1 MFQEKVRPFFKGLI
15 ANQKL
20 NVGPNGTHI
29 GIITFST
36 QNQTRVLLDMGQLQT
51 QKQLINYVGR
61 MDYHQISGDGR
72 RTGMALRMADEV
84 RMMVSYTAN
93 TI

>member
-1 MFQEKVRPFFKGLI
+1 MGFSLFQEYVRPFFKDLI
-15 ANQKL
+15 AVRQL

-36 QNQTRVLLDMGQLQT
+36 QNQTRLLLDMGELQT
-51 QKQLINYVGR
+51 QEQLQNYLDSL
-61 MDYHQISGDGR
+61 DYHQISGDGR

-84 RMMVSYTAN
+84 R
-93 TI
+93 